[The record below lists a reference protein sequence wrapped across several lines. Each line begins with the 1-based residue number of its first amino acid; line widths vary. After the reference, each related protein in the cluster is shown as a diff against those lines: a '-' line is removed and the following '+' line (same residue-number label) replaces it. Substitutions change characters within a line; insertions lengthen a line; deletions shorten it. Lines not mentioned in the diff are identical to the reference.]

1 MKSKTAADIRKREL
15 AAIHVAKTQLGLDD
29 DTYRAMLETLT
40 GKRSAADLDW
50 QGRKNVLDHLKS
62 KGFSHQSK
70 RRADPSRHKAKLVS
84 KIKAQL
90 MSFTPQRE
98 DAYADGMARHMF
110 SIERYTWCDTNQLH
124 KIVAALAYAQK
135 RDEAL
140 KRASRAPL

>member
-1 MKSKTAADIRKREL
+1 MATAADLRKREL

-29 DTYRAMLETLT
+29 DTYRAVLETLT

-50 QGRKNVLDHLKS
+50 AGRKKVLDHLKS

-70 RRADPSRHKAKLVS
+70 RRSDPARYKAALVS

-90 MSFTPQRE
+90 MSFTPPRG
-98 DAYADGMARHMF
+98 DFYADGMARKMF
-110 SIERYTWCDTNQLH
+110 GVERYTWCDTDQLH
-124 KIVAALAYAQK
+124 KIVAALSYAQK

-140 KRASRAPL
+140 KRASRAP

>member
-1 MKSKTAADIRKREL
+1 MKPTAADLRKREL
-15 AAIHVAKTQLGLDD
+15 AMIHVAKTQLDMDD

-62 KGFSHQSK
+62 RGFAHQSK
-70 RRADPSRHKAKLVS
+70 RRADPARYKAELVS

-90 MSFTPQRE
+90 MSFTPARS
-98 DAYADGMARHMF
+98 DFYADGMAKHMF
-110 SIERYTWCDTNQLH
+110 GVERYTWCDTDQLH

-140 KRASRAPL
+140 KRVIRAPE

>member
-1 MKSKTAADIRKREL
+1 MSTAADLRKREL

-50 QGRKNVLDHLKS
+50 QGRKKVLDHLKS
-62 KGFSHQSK
+62 KGFSRQSK
-70 RRADPSRHKAKLVS
+70 RRADPARYKAELVS

-90 MSFTPQRE
+90 MSFTPARS
-98 DAYADGMARHMF
+98 DFYADGMAMKMF
-110 SIERYTWCDTNQLH
+110 GVERYTWCEPGPLH

-140 KRASRAPL
+140 KRASRAPE